1 MTTDTAT
8 TPARSAPAE
17 QGRFDRL
24 RAATA
29 GLEPPFG
36 VIDLDAFDANA
47 VDLER
52 RAGGKPIRLASKSLR
67 SRALIRRAL
76 ARPGFQGILGFT
88 LPEALWLAEEFED
101 VVVGYPTTDAT
112 ALRRLAADEQLASR
126 ITLMVD
132 SVEHLDL
139 VDAATGPRQ
148 TRVRVCLE
156 LDAALRLAGGR
167 LHLGPRRSPVHTP
180 REAAAFAREVAAR
193 PGFELAGI
201 MGYEGQVAGLGDNQ
215 PGSLLKRAVVRAM
228 QRSSVEELRHRREAA
243 VAAVRA
249 LTPLRFVNGG
259 GTGSLET
266 TTREDAVTELAAG
279 SGLYGP
285 GLFDF
290 YRSFRPVPA
299 AYFVLPVVRRPS
311 PKIATLLGGG
321 WIASGP
327 PGKDR
332 LPTLAWPPACAS
344 PPPKRRA
351 RCRPRCSASPRRS
364 CASET
369 GCGCG
374 TPRPVNCASGSANS
388 TWSAAARWST
398 PYRRTGARAGT
409 SCDGPSSG
417 QGDTMTRITD
427 RTVLVVGASSGI
439 GAEVARRLAHHG
451 NRLVITARRAPEL
464 ASVAEEIRA
473 AGSACLDIAADALD
487 PGAASAVVAACVAEY
502 GSVDIALLNAGQG
515 PDMSMDQV
523 TVADIARIT
532 ALNYDVVVHYLVPLI
547 AQMKTQ
553 REGGLI
559 AHTNSLAGL
568 MGIPRQGPYS
578 AAKAAARTLIDTA
591 RVELAPHG
599 IRFTSV
605 HPGFV
610 ATDRVGADGLPKP
623 FQVSQNRAARHV
635 VRALEREPAQ
645 AYFPWTTT
653 TLVRT
658 LRTLPTPLSALI
670 LRKLASR

>member
-17 QGRFDRL
+17 QGHLDRL

-112 ALRRLAADEQLASR
+112 ALRRLAADERLASR

-180 REAAAFAREVAAR
+180 REAVAFAREVAAR
-193 PGFELAGI
+193 PGFELTGI

-249 LTPLRFVNGG
+249 VTPLRFVNGG

-332 LPTLAWPPACAS
+332 LPTLAWPPGL
-344 PPPKRRA
+344 R
-351 RCRPRCSASPRRS
+351 
-364 CASET
+364 
-369 GCGCG
+369 
-374 TPRPVNCASGSANS
+374 V
-388 TWSAAARWST
+388 
-398 PYRRTGARAGT
+398 
-409 SCDGPSSG
+409 
-417 QGDTMTRITD
+417 
-427 RTVLVVGASSGI
+427 
-439 GAEVARRLAHHG
+439 
-451 NRLVITARRAPEL
+451 TATE
-464 ASVAEEIRA
+464 A
-473 AGSACLDIAADALD
+473 AGEVQT
-487 PGAASAVVAACVAEY
+487 P
-502 GSVDIALLNAGQG
+502 LLGKPA
-515 PDMSMDQV
+515 QV
-523 TVADIARIT
+523 LRIGDRVW
-532 ALNYDVVVHYLVPLI
+532 LRH
-547 AQMKTQ
+547 
-553 REGGLI
+553 
-559 AHTNSLAGL
+559 
-568 MGIPRQGPYS
+568 
-578 AAKAAARTLIDTA
+578 AKAG
-591 RVELAPHG
+591 ELCE
-599 IRFTSV
+599 
-605 HPGFV
+605 
-610 ATDRVGADGLPKP
+610 RVGELHL
-623 FQVSQNRAARHV
+623 VSGGEVVDTVPTYRGEGRHF
-635 VRALEREPAQ
+635 L
-645 AYFPWTTT
+645 
-653 TLVRT
+653 
-658 LRTLPTPLSALI
+658 
-670 LRKLASR
+670 